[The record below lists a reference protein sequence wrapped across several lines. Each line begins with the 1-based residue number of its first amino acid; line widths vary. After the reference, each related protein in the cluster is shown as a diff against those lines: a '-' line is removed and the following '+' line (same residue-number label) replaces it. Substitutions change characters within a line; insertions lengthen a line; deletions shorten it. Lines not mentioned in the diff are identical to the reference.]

1 MVTRMVLFVCPN
13 EAAKS
18 RLAAALFNR
27 VAPEAWQATS
37 AGLHPQEAVSIATVH
52 LVAGT
57 DLEILL
63 DRQPPRPA
71 TSVRDAGTVVGLDC
85 DLPDAVRWDLVHQQV
100 GAAML
105 AELRERVEVL
115 ARRVGD
121 APH

>member
-1 MVTRMVLFVCPN
+1 MVLFVCPHG
-13 EAAKS
+13 AAKS

-27 VAPEAWQATS
+27 VAPEGWQATS
-37 AGLHPQEAVSIATVH
+37 AGMHPQKAVSIATVN
-52 LVAGT
+52 LVSGT
-57 DLEILL
+57 DLETLL
-63 DRQPPRPA
+63 DRQPPRPVA
-71 TSVRDAGTVVGLDC
+71 LVRDAVTVVGLDC
-85 DLPDAVRWDLVHQQV
+85 DLPGAVRWDLVHQQV